1 MCAMSGNKIVNN
13 AKWIIICKIG
23 KSLLQMVI
31 GMLSARY
38 LGPDNYG
45 LINYARSVVAF
56 AVPLMQLGLN
66 ATIVRELIDAPE
78 KEGEI
83 MGTSLVMELV
93 SSVFCIMLVCGF
105 VAAAEPNEPQTLLVC
120 FLYSLSLAFQAIELV
135 QFWFHSKLQSKYPS
149 MMMLLSYVV
158 VSIYKIYLLITAKS
172 IYWFAVVYSIEYGI
186 IGISLLVIYHK
197 QGPQRLRFSPALVK
211 QLFSRSRYYILS
223 TMMVT
228 VFQNTDHVMLTMMAG
243 EAENGYYSAAITGA
257 AVFQFVYAAIV
268 DSMRPVIFSQ
278 KKESAAEYKTS
289 ISGLYCVTTY
299 MALAQAV
306 VFTLFAGPI
315 VKILYGAEYINAVP
329 VLRILVW
336 YISFSYMG
344 SVRNIWILA
353 EEKQHFLWKIN
364 FAGVVA
370 NILLNAAL
378 IPVWSACG
386 AAVASLLTQV
396 FTNFA
401 LGFFYPPLQENNR
414 LLLRGLDPRLL
425 LRAGESLLAKKD
437 RKRNLDC

>member
-1 MCAMSGNKIVNN
+1 
-13 AKWIIICKIG
+13 
-23 KSLLQMVI
+23 
-31 GMLSARY
+31 
-38 LGPDNYG
+38 
-45 LINYARSVVAF
+45 
-56 AVPLMQLGLN
+56 
-66 ATIVRELIDAPE
+66 
-78 KEGEI
+78 
-83 MGTSLVMELV
+83 V